1 MSIEIAMDSQLIRV
15 LLVEDNPGDARLV
28 QIMLLE
34 ASNLTDLRFE
44 HQHVLNL
51 REALDIMADDY
62 FDIVL
67 LDLSLPDSMGL
78 ETISRMK
85 SIDPIVPVVVMTGSN
100 NLELGVHAVQAG
112 AQDYLVKGS
121 TDHQLLA
128 RSLRYAIERRRV
140 EMAYDEVRMEQLRT
154 QAATDERE
162 RIAHELHDSV
172 NQTLFTASVVAES
185 ALRKLDS
192 DKSKTRELLEQ
203 LHHLTRVAMAEM
215 RVLLIELHPIALTR
229 IPFKVLVEQLVT
241 SLTNRRIA
249 AFELQV
255 GDDLPPLPPD
265 VQVALYRMLQEAL
278 TNVTRHANAS
288 HVHVEVVCRADE
300 DDVENDVYEGAA
312 DGKTT
317 GGAEQRK
324 TLKIAVRDDGDGFN
338 PEEVSPQ
345 SLGLEI
351 MRERAGAINAALS
364 VNSEA
369 GKGTEVIVKWPFTN

>member
-1 MSIEIAMDSQLIRV
+1 MSVITDMDSQLFRV

-44 HQHVLNL
+44 PQHAQNMV
-51 REALDIMADDY
+51 EALEVIADEY
-62 FDIVL
+62 FDVVL
-67 LDLSLPDSMGL
+67 LDLSLPDSIGL
-78 ETISRMK
+78 ETITRMK
-85 SIDPIVPVVVMTGSN
+85 AIDPIMPIVVMTGSN
-100 NLELGVHAVQAG
+100 NLELGVQAVQAG

-140 EMAYDEVRMEQLRT
+140 EMAYDEVRMEQLRA

-172 NQTLFTASVVAES
+172 NQTLFTVSVVAET
-185 ALRKLDS
+185 ALRKLDK
-192 DKSKTRELLEQ
+192 DADKTRELLGQ
-203 LHHLTRVAMAEM
+203 LQHLTRVAMAEM
-215 RVLLIELHPIALTR
+215 RVLLIELRPASLAR

-249 AFELQV
+249 IFDVQI
-255 GDDLPPLPPD
+255 DDNLPPLPPNI
-265 VQVALYRMLQEAL
+265 QVTLYRMLQETL

-288 HVHVEVVCRADE
+288 HVQVDVEVCDLSVDDDRDADK
-300 DDVENDVYEGAA
+300 A
-312 DGKTT
+312 
-317 GGAEQRK
+317 
-324 TLKIAVRDDGDGFN
+324 LKIVVRDDGDGFN
-338 PEEVSPQ
+338 PDEVNPE

-351 MRERAGAINAALS
+351 MRERAGAINAS
-364 VNSEA
+364 VAITSEP
-369 GKGTEVIVKWPFTN
+369 GKGTEVIVEWPVI